1 MLVSCRGLVR
11 SFTSRRPRVSPEGL
25 PLRVRC
31 AGFTLIEVMVVVVIL
46 SILATLIVPKILGRP
61 EEARR
66 TKAML
71 DIQAIG
77 SALQMYRLDN
87 SRYPTTDQGLEA
99 LVTRPTSDPVPKRW
113 KEGGYLEQ
121 LPEDPWGNP
130 YVYLSPGEH
139 GDYDIVSYG
148 ADGLPGG
155 EGKDRDASSWDRQQ

>member
-1 MLVSCRGLVR
+1 MRLSCRGPR
-11 SFTSRRPRVSPEGL
+11 CSSTSRCPRVSRAGS
-25 PLRVRC
+25 PLRVRG

-99 LVTRPTSDPVPKRW
+99 LVTKPTSDPVPKRW

-121 LPEDPWGNP
+121 LPVDPWGNP
-130 YVYLSPGEH
+130 YVYLSPGEY

-148 ADGLPGG
+148 ADGLAGG
-155 EGKDRDASSWDRQQ
+155 EGKDRDVSSWDPHQ

>member
-148 ADGLPGG
+148 ADGFPGG
-155 EGKDRDASSWDRQQ
+155 EGKDRDVSSWDRQQ